1 MKAGQT
7 SRRFDL
13 NRPVHW
19 PSLALDF
26 AICVV
31 VWVIGVLVQG
41 AHVSRAGA
49 IASVGTATTLTGV
62 SWLLAK
68 LNIPDRD
75 DED

>member
-1 MKAGQT
+1 MTIGQT
-7 SRRFDL
+7 SGRFDL

-41 AHVSRAGA
+41 AHVSRAGV
-49 IASVGTATTLTGV
+49 IASFGTATALTGV
-62 SWLLAK
+62 SWTLTK